1 MNSQLVRQGLGQTQ
15 HACHQPPNRSQE
27 SQSRVHFE
35 IKSTIRVQF
44 GLGKRL
50 VGFQLAQQLE
60 AIGRTSDEGFN
71 KGDAAAIAA
80 VFIQDAVL
88 LLADGP
94 VYGNQL

>member
-1 MNSQLVRQGLGQTQ
+1 VSPI
-15 HACHQPPNRSQE
+15 A
-27 SQSRVHFE
+27 
-35 IKSTIRVQF
+35 KW
-44 GLGKRL
+44 RL
-50 VGFQLAQQLE
+50 VTRLLGLPKIHVLLALAAFAIGFAVPASAQQKDTTDPQIAQQPE
-60 AIGRTSDEGFN
+60 AIGKTSDEGFN